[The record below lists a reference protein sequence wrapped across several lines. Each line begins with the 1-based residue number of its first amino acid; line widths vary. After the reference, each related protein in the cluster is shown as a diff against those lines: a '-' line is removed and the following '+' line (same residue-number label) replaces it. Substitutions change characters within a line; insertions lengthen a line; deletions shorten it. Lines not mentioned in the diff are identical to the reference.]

1 MEGIVLTRAA
11 IYEKENPTRG
21 NGSKKLSSLFHH
33 SVFFAQ
39 PSRKYISSSANR
51 FVSVAQRGSLI
62 EHIMAFHR
70 AMFGPFHLSAKVWR
84 NDEKVAT
91 P

>member
-33 SVFFAQ
+33 SVFYAQ
-39 PSRKYISSSANR
+39 PSSQYISSSANR
-51 FVSVAQRGSLI
+51 SVTVAQRGSLI
-62 EHIMAFHR
+62 EHIMA
-70 AMFGPFHLSAKVWR
+70 LSSGNVWAISSKR
-84 NDEKVAT
+84 QSAAQ
-91 P
+91 